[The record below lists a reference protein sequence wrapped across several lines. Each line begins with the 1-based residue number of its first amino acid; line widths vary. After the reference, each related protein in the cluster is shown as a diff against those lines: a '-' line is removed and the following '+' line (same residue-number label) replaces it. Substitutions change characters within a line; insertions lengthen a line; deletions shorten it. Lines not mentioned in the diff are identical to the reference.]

1 MSVVR
6 IDGPQIDDEALF
18 RDIQGSVNHEAE
30 DRPSLE
36 ALLKLTAQTV
46 EPTMPTSGGGPSPI
60 DGIERG
66 ARDLR
71 LATKML
77 EQTSE
82 VLVSAEHGL
91 ENAYQALRDAQIE
104 VDFASHALANT
115 LVARLGADDLNA
127 AFVESTAALS
137 RLQQAVDDLKFS
149 QAWCQ
154 SAYASYAK
162 SVTSESTLRD
172 ALRKVGVAN

>member
-1 MSVVR
+1 MSVVQ
-6 IDGPQIDDEALF
+6 IDGPQIDDEALL
-18 RDIQGSVNHEAE
+18 RDIQDAVGYDAE
-30 DRPSLE
+30 DRPNLE
-36 ALLKLTAQTV
+36 ALLKLTV
-46 EPTMPTSGGGPSPI
+46 PTAHSMPVSGGVGPSPI

-77 EQTSE
+77 EQTSD
-82 VLVSAEHGL
+82 VLVQAENGL

-137 RLQQAVDDLKFS
+137 RLQQAIDELKFS

-172 ALRKVGVAN
+172 ALRKVGVN

>member
-1 MSVVR
+1 MSVDR
-6 IDGPQIDDEALF
+6 NAGPEIDDEALF
-18 RDIQGSVNHEAE
+18 RDIQGSVSHRAN

-36 ALLKLTAQTV
+36 ALLNLTAQIV
-46 EPTMPTSGGGPSPI
+46 EPAMPASGGGPSPI

-71 LATKML
+71 LANKML

-82 VLVSAEHGL
+82 VLAAAEYGL

-104 VDFASHALANT
+104 VDFASQALANT

-137 RLQQAVDDLKFS
+137 GLQQAVDELKFS

-162 SVTSESTLRD
+162 SATSESALRD
-172 ALRKVGVAN
+172 ALRKVGVAT